1 MYVINTSLNTR
12 IRNKWQVVKISSK
25 LKLQMLL
32 GKFEFMRGSRKF
44 CQRVGGGGGGGSN
57 FDFLFSFLVDERR
70 QIIQNTTKSGPPTA
84 CHWRVDDGPTLNSGL
99 VAL

>member
-44 CQRVGGGGGGGSN
+44 CQRVGGGGGGG
-57 FDFLFSFLVDERR
+57 
-70 QIIQNTTKSGPPTA
+70 
-84 CHWRVDDGPTLNSGL
+84 PTLIFCL
-99 VAL
+99 VF